1 MMGVTRLTMVDDSL
15 DGVDSGCMTGLD
27 ETLGSNLGGLRD
39 LRSNVLGCEG
49 EGEKQICI
57 LFFY

>member
-1 MMGVTRLTMVDDSL
+1 MMMGVTRLTMVDDSL

-39 LRSNVLGCEG
+39 LRSNVLRM
-49 EGEKQICI
+49 
-57 LFFY
+57 